1 MTRTTRLTLLVAAAV
16 ALLPALAMAN
26 GRPDCMRNCETAQK
40 GFEKQCKETARGDPQ
55 KKAGCDMVLKK
66 LQSTCKQSCQRGE
79 KMKKPANTN
88 SF

>member
-1 MTRTTRLTLLVAAAV
+1 MTRRLMMLLAAS
-16 ALLPALAMAN
+16 LLAPSLVLAN
-26 GRPDCMRNCETAQK
+26 GRPDCMRNCATAQQ

-66 LQSTCKQSCQRGE
+66 LQTTCQQSCQRGE

-88 SF
+88 TF